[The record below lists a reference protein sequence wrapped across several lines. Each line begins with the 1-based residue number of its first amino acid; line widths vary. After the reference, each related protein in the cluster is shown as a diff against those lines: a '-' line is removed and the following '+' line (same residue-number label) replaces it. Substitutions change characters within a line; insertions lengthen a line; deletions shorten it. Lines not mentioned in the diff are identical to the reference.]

1 MSRPSNTMR
10 EALVAQALEEID
22 AAISRIEGLGVSVD
36 EWDNKLAKISIQLNE
51 ASDKYL
57 MAVTAFTEQAK
68 NDLTEHIQR
77 KGAETVRLTEEGL
90 LSAMQEAARLAF
102 RSQASDEAGK
112 LTDKLRIAAK
122 ELRHNRSSRNTET
135 AFVAISATLIT
146 LAFVKFFF

>member
-22 AAISRIEGLGVSVD
+22 AAVARIEGLGVSVG
-36 EWDNKLAKISIQLNE
+36 EWENRLAATSTQLAE

-68 NDLTEHIQR
+68 LDVTEHIQR

-102 RSQASDEAGK
+102 RSQASDEAEK
-112 LTDKLRIAAK
+112 LSDKLRIATK
-122 ELRHNRSSRNTET
+122 ELSQNRRSRIAET
-135 AFVAISATLIT
+135 AVVAISASFIAVFLT
-146 LAFVKFFF
+146 KFFM